1 MKKLT
6 DAEKKEIIKNIL
18 GAADR
23 KKQLGIEADL
33 HCISKGDVKDILKA
47 DGVDLRIFCGGRHDK
62 KHIEDELIEEQAQEP
77 AGKPDT
83 TEQGE
88 NDEELAQQWADLAIP
103 PYEENT
109 CEPKENICEPKE
121 NHTLEDVQDIP
132 RKPYTKPEILD
143 CPPQDSPRI
152 VKDIPCEDAIIIGP
166 HIIEDEQLMAAVN
179 KKLKELAAERQAHAE
194 RIEVIDNTLR
204 KYAYFCTDC
213 SNLIESEGI
222 EV

>member
-77 AGKPDT
+77 VDEPTT

-88 NDEELAQQWADLAIP
+88 TDEELAQQWADLAIP
-103 PYEENT
+103 PYEENI
-109 CEPKENICEPKE
+109 CEPKEKVCEPKE
-121 NHTLEDVQDIP
+121 NHTLEDVQDI
-132 RKPYTKPEILD
+132 
-143 CPPQDSPRI
+143 PRI

-166 HIIEDEQLMAAVN
+166 HIIEDEQLMSAVN

>member
-1 MKKLT
+1 MKIT
-6 DAEKKEIIKNIL
+6 DVEKKEIIKNIL

-77 AGKPDT
+77 TAQEPVDEPDT

-88 NDEELAQQWADLAIP
+88 TGEELAQQWADLAIP
-103 PYEENT
+103 PYED
-109 CEPKENICEPKE
+109 NICEPEE
-121 NHTLEDVQDIP
+121 NHTLADVQDI
-132 RKPYTKPEILD
+132 
-143 CPPQDSPRI
+143 PRI
-152 VKDIPCEDAIIIGP
+152 VKDIPCEAAIIIGP
-166 HIIEDEQLMAAVN
+166 HIIEDEQLMSSVS
-179 KKLKELAAERQAHAE
+179 KKLKELAAERQAHAA
-194 RIEVIDNTLR
+194 RIEIIDNTLR
-204 KYAYFCTDC
+204 KYAYFLSDC

>member
-33 HCISKGDVKDILKA
+33 HCITKGDVKDILKA

-62 KHIEDELIEEQAQEP
+62 KRIEDELIKEQAQEP
-77 AGKPDT
+77 VGEPT
-83 TEQGE
+83 TAEQGE
-88 NDEELAQQWADLAIP
+88 TDEELAQQWADLAIP
-103 PYEENT
+103 PYEPLPPLSNEERVR
-109 CEPKENICEPKE
+109 EPI
-121 NHTLEDVQDIP
+121 
-132 RKPYTKPEILD
+132 PYTKPEILD
-143 CPPQDSPRI
+143 GPPQDNPRI
-152 VKDIPCEDAIIIGP
+152 VKDIPCESAIIIGP
-166 HIIEDEQLMAAVN
+166 HIIEDEQLMSAVN
-179 KKLKELAAERQAHAE
+179 KKLKELVAERQAHAE
-194 RIEVIDNTLR
+194 RIEIIDNTLR

-213 SNLIESEGI
+213 EHLIESEGI

>member
-62 KHIEDELIEEQAQEP
+62 KRIEDELIKEQAQEP
-77 AGKPDT
+77 LDEPDA
-83 TEQGE
+83 TEQAE
-88 NDEELAQQWADLAIP
+88 SDEELAQQWADLAIP
-103 PYEENT
+103 PYEENI
-109 CEPKENICEPKE
+109 CELGEKVCEPKE
-121 NHTLEDVQDIP
+121 NHTLEDV
-132 RKPYTKPEILD
+132 
-143 CPPQDSPRI
+143 QDSPRI

-166 HIIEDEQLMAAVN
+166 HIIEDEQLMSAVN

-194 RIEVIDNTLR
+194 RIEIIDNTLR

-213 SNLIESEGI
+213 EHLIESEGI

>member
-62 KHIEDELIEEQAQEP
+62 KHIEDELIEEQAQELVDE
-77 AGKPDT
+77 PDT
-83 TEQGE
+83 TEQAE
-88 NDEELAQQWADLAIP
+88 SDEELAQQWADLAIP
-103 PYEENT
+103 PYEDNI

-132 RKPYTKPEILD
+132 R
-143 CPPQDSPRI
+143 I
-152 VKDIPCEDAIIIGP
+152 VKDIPCEAAIIIGP
-166 HIIEDEQLMAAVN
+166 HIIEDEQLMSAVN

-204 KYAYFCTDC
+204 KYAYFCTDI

>member
-33 HCISKGDVKDILKA
+33 HCITKGDVKDILKA

-62 KHIEDELIEEQAQEP
+62 KRIEDELIKEQAQEP
-77 AGKPDT
+77 VDESDT

-88 NDEELAQQWADLAIP
+88 TDEELAQQWADLAIP
-103 PYEENT
+103 PYEPLPPLSNEERVR
-109 CEPKENICEPKE
+109 EPLPS
-121 NHTLEDVQDIP
+121 
-132 RKPYTKPEILD
+132 
-143 CPPQDSPRI
+143 QDSPRI
-152 VKDIPCEDAIIIGP
+152 VKDIPCESAIIIGP
-166 HIIEDEQLMAAVN
+166 HIIEDEQLMNAVN
-179 KKLKELAAERQAHAE
+179 KKLKELVAERQAHAE
-194 RIEVIDNTLR
+194 RIEIIDNTLR

>member
-6 DAEKKEIIKNIL
+6 DAEKKEIVKNIL
-18 GAADR
+18 GAMDR

-33 HCISKGDVKDILKA
+33 HCITKGDVKDILRA
-47 DGVDLRIFCGGRHDK
+47 NGVDLRIFCGGRHDK

-77 AGKPDT
+77 IAQEPVDEPDT

-88 NDEELAQQWADLAIP
+88 TDEELAQQWADLAIP
-103 PYEENT
+103 PYED
-109 CEPKENICEPKE
+109 NICEPEE

-143 CPPQDSPRI
+143 GPPQDSPRI

-166 HIIEDEQLMAAVN
+166 HIIEDEQLMSAVN

-194 RIEVIDNTLR
+194 RIEIIDNTLR

>member
-33 HCISKGDVKDILKA
+33 HCITKGDVKDILKA

-62 KHIEDELIEEQAQEP
+62 RHIEDELIEEQAQEP
-77 AGKPDT
+77 VDEPTT
-83 TEQGE
+83 TEQAE
-88 NDEELAQQWADLAIP
+88 SDEELAQQWADLAIP
-103 PYEENT
+103 PYEPLPPLSNE
-109 CEPKENICEPKE
+109 ER
-121 NHTLEDVQDIP
+121 V
-132 RKPYTKPEILD
+132 PYTKPEIID
-143 CPPQDSPRI
+143 APPQDSSRI

-166 HIIEDEQLMAAVN
+166 HIIEDEQLMSAVN

>member
-6 DAEKKEIIKNIL
+6 DAEKKKIIKNIL
-18 GAADR
+18 GAMDR

-33 HCISKGDVKDILKA
+33 HCISKDDVKDILKA

-62 KHIEDELIEEQAQEP
+62 KHIEDELIEEQAQELVDE
-77 AGKPDT
+77 PDT

-88 NDEELAQQWADLAIP
+88 TDEELAQQWADLAIP
-103 PYEENT
+103 PYEENI
-109 CEPKENICEPKE
+109 CEPKEKVCEPKE
-121 NHTLEDVQDIP
+121 NHTLEDVQDI
-132 RKPYTKPEILD
+132 
-143 CPPQDSPRI
+143 PRI

-166 HIIEDEQLMAAVN
+166 HIIEDEQLMSAVN

-194 RIEVIDNTLR
+194 RIEIIDNTLR

>member
-47 DGVDLRIFCGGRHDK
+47 DGVDLRIFCGGRRDK
-62 KHIEDELIEEQAQEP
+62 KRIEDKLIEEQAQEP
-77 AGKPDT
+77 VDEPDT

-88 NDEELAQQWADLAIP
+88 TDEELAQQWADLAIP
-103 PYEENT
+103 PYEPLPPLSNEERVR
-109 CEPKENICEPKE
+109 EPI
-121 NHTLEDVQDIP
+121 
-132 RKPYTKPEILD
+132 PYTKPEIID
-143 CPPQDSPRI
+143 SPPQDSPRI
-152 VKDIPCEDAIIIGP
+152 VKDIPCDAAIIIGP
-166 HIIEDEQLMAAVN
+166 HIIEDEKLMSAVN
-179 KKLKELAAERQAHAE
+179 RKLKELAAERQAHAE
-194 RIEVIDNTLR
+194 RIEIIDNTLR

-213 SNLIESEGI
+213 EHLIESEGI

>member
-62 KHIEDELIEEQAQEP
+62 KRIEDELIEEQAQEP
-77 AGKPDT
+77 VDEPTT

-88 NDEELAQQWADLAIP
+88 TDEELAQQWADLAIP
-103 PYEENT
+103 PYEPLPPLSNE
-109 CEPKENICEPKE
+109 ERVSESI
-121 NHTLEDVQDIP
+121 
-132 RKPYTKPEILD
+132 PYTKPEVLD
-143 CPPQDSPRI
+143 GPPQDSPRI

-166 HIIEDEQLMAAVN
+166 HIIEDEQLMSAVN

>member
-1 MKKLT
+1 MKNLT

-33 HCISKGDVKDILKA
+33 HCITKGDVKDILKT

-62 KHIEDELIEEQAQEP
+62 KHIEDGLIEEQAQEP
-77 AGKPDT
+77 VDEPTT

-88 NDEELAQQWADLAIP
+88 TDEELAQQWADLAIP
-103 PYEENT
+103 PYEENI
-109 CEPKENICEPKE
+109 CEPKEKVCEPKE
-121 NHTLEDVQDIP
+121 NHTLEDVQDI
-132 RKPYTKPEILD
+132 
-143 CPPQDSPRI
+143 PRI

-166 HIIEDEQLMAAVN
+166 HIIEDEQLMSAVN
-179 KKLKELAAERQAHAE
+179 KKLKELVAERQAHAE
-194 RIEVIDNTLR
+194 RIEIIDNTLR

-222 EV
+222 EI

>member
-1 MKKLT
+1 MKIT

-33 HCISKGDVKDILKA
+33 HCITKGDVKDILKA

-62 KHIEDELIEEQAQEP
+62 KRIEDELIKEQAQEP
-77 AGKPDT
+77 VDEPTT
-83 TEQGE
+83 TEQAE
-88 NDEELAQQWADLAIP
+88 SDEELAQQWADLAIP
-103 PYEENT
+103 PYEPLPPLSNEERVR
-109 CEPKENICEPKE
+109 EPI
-121 NHTLEDVQDIP
+121 
-132 RKPYTKPEILD
+132 PYTKPEILD
-143 CPPQDSPRI
+143 GPPQDSPRI
-152 VKDIPCEDAIIIGP
+152 VKDIPCEAAIIIGP
-166 HIIEDEQLMAAVN
+166 HIIEDEQLMSAVN

>member
-47 DGVDLRIFCGGRHDK
+47 DGVDLRIFCGGRRDK

-77 AGKPDT
+77 VDEPDT
-83 TEQGE
+83 TEQAE
-88 NDEELAQQWADLAIP
+88 SDEELAQQWADLAIP
-103 PYEENT
+103 PYESLPPLSNEERVK
-109 CEPKENICEPKE
+109 EPI
-121 NHTLEDVQDIP
+121 
-132 RKPYTKPEILD
+132 PYTKPEIID
-143 CPPQDSPRI
+143 SPPQDSPRI

-166 HIIEDEQLMAAVN
+166 HIIEDEQLMSAVN

>member
-33 HCISKGDVKDILKA
+33 HCITKGDVKDILKA

-77 AGKPDT
+77 VDEPGT
-83 TEQGE
+83 TDQAES
-88 NDEELAQQWADLAIP
+88 DEELAQQWADLAIP
-103 PYEENT
+103 PYEPLPPLSNEERVR
-109 CEPKENICEPKE
+109 EPI
-121 NHTLEDVQDIP
+121 
-132 RKPYTKPEILD
+132 PYTKPEILD
-143 CPPQDSPRI
+143 GPPQDSPRI

-166 HIIEDEQLMAAVN
+166 HIIEDEQLMSAVN

>member
-6 DAEKKEIIKNIL
+6 DVEKKEIIKNIL

-33 HCISKGDVKDILKA
+33 HCISKGNVKDILKA
-47 DGVDLRIFCGGRHDK
+47 EGIDLRIFCGGRHDK
-62 KHIEDELIEEQAQEP
+62 KHIENELTAEQVVEP
-77 AGKPDT
+77 APAKL
-83 TEQGE
+83 GE
-88 NDEELAQQWADLAIP
+88 TNEELAQQWAELAIP
-103 PYEENT
+103 PYEENV
-109 CEPKENICEPKE
+109 CEPEEKVCERE
-121 NHTLEDVQDIP
+121 ETRTLEDVQDIP

-143 CPPQDSPRI
+143 EPPE
-152 VKDIPCEDAIIIGP
+152 KGECEPVEDVIFIGP

-179 KKLKELAAERQAHAE
+179 KKLKELAAERQAHAA
-194 RIEVIDNTLR
+194 RIETIDNTLR

>member
-62 KHIEDELIEEQAQEP
+62 KHIEDELIEEQAES
-77 AGKPDT
+77 
-83 TEQGE
+83 
-88 NDEELAQQWADLAIP
+88 DEELAQQWADLAIP
-103 PYEENT
+103 PYEENI

-121 NHTLEDVQDIP
+121 NHTLEDVQDIL

-143 CPPQDSPRI
+143 EPP
-152 VKDIPCEDAIIIGP
+152 KKGECEPVEDVIFIGP
-166 HIIEDEQLMAAVN
+166 HIIEDEQLMTAVN
-179 KKLKELAAERQAHAE
+179 KKLKELAAERQAHAA
-194 RIEVIDNTLR
+194 RIEAIDNTLR

>member
-62 KHIEDELIEEQAQEP
+62 KHIEDELIKEQAQEP
-77 AGKPDT
+77 VDEPAT

-88 NDEELAQQWADLAIP
+88 TDEELAQQWADLAIP
-103 PYEENT
+103 PYEEN
-109 CEPKENICEPKE
+109 ICEPKE
-121 NHTLEDVQDIP
+121 KICEPEGNHTLADVQDIP
-132 RKPYTKPEILD
+132 RKPYTNEI
-143 CPPQDSPRI
+143 PKAVI
-152 VKDIPCEDAIIIGP
+152 
-166 HIIEDEQLMAAVN
+166 AAVEDKITELQYMIEQN
-179 KKLKELAAERQAHAE
+179 KEQEKSLLQHNEKFNARIDILNSWLKE
-194 RIEVIDNTLR
+194 VKNR
-204 KYAYFCTDC
+204 K
-213 SNLIESEGI
+213 
-222 EV
+222 

>member
-62 KHIEDELIEEQAQEP
+62 KRIEDELIEEQAQEP
-77 AGKPDT
+77 VDEPTT

-88 NDEELAQQWADLAIP
+88 TDEELAQQWADLAIP
-103 PYEENT
+103 PYEENI
-109 CEPKENICEPKE
+109 CKPKEKICEPE
-121 NHTLEDVQDIP
+121 GNHTLADVQDIP
-132 RKPYTKPEILD
+132 RKPYTNEI
-143 CPPQDSPRI
+143 PKAVI
-152 VKDIPCEDAIIIGP
+152 
-166 HIIEDEQLMAAVN
+166 AAVEDKITELQYMIEQN
-179 KKLKELAAERQAHAE
+179 KEQEKSLLQHNEKFNARIDILNAWLKE
-194 RIEVIDNTLR
+194 VKNR
-204 KYAYFCTDC
+204 K
-213 SNLIESEGI
+213 
-222 EV
+222 

>member
-62 KHIEDELIEEQAQEP
+62 KHIEDELIEEQAQELVDE
-77 AGKPDT
+77 PDT
-83 TEQGE
+83 TEQAE
-88 NDEELAQQWADLAIP
+88 SDEELAQQWADLAIP
-103 PYEENT
+103 PYEPLPPLSNEERVR
-109 CEPKENICEPKE
+109 EPI
-121 NHTLEDVQDIP
+121 
-132 RKPYTKPEILD
+132 PYTKPEILD
-143 CPPQDSPRI
+143 EPP
-152 VKDIPCEDAIIIGP
+152 KKGECEPVEDVIFIGP
-166 HIIEDEQLMAAVN
+166 HIIEDEQLMSAVN
-179 KKLKELAAERQAHAE
+179 KKLKELAVERQAHAA
-194 RIEVIDNTLR
+194 RIEAIDNTLR

>member
-33 HCISKGDVKDILKA
+33 HCITKGDVKDILKA

-77 AGKPDT
+77 VDEPGT
-83 TEQGE
+83 TDQAES
-88 NDEELAQQWADLAIP
+88 DEELAQQWADLAIP
-103 PYEENT
+103 PYEPFPPLSNEERVS
-109 CEPKENICEPKE
+109 EPI
-121 NHTLEDVQDIP
+121 
-132 RKPYTKPEILD
+132 PYTKPEILD
-143 CPPQDSPRI
+143 GPPQDSPRI
-152 VKDIPCEDAIIIGP
+152 VKDIPCEAAIIIGP
-166 HIIEDEQLMAAVN
+166 HIIEDEQLMSSVS

-194 RIEVIDNTLR
+194 RIEIIDNTLR
-204 KYAYFCTDC
+204 KYAYFLSDC

>member
-62 KHIEDELIEEQAQEP
+62 KYIEDELIDKQAQEP
-77 AGKPDT
+77 VDEPDT

-88 NDEELAQQWADLAIP
+88 TDEELAQQWADLAIP
-103 PYEENT
+103 PYEENI

-121 NHTLEDVQDIP
+121 NHTLEDVQDI
-132 RKPYTKPEILD
+132 
-143 CPPQDSPRI
+143 PRI

-166 HIIEDEQLMAAVN
+166 HIIEDEQLMSAVN

>member
-47 DGVDLRIFCGGRHDK
+47 DGVDLRIFCGGRHD
-62 KHIEDELIEEQAQEP
+62 
-77 AGKPDT
+77 
-83 TEQGE
+83 
-88 NDEELAQQWADLAIP
+88 ADLAIP
-103 PYEENT
+103 PYEPLPPLSNEERVS
-109 CEPKENICEPKE
+109 EPI
-121 NHTLEDVQDIP
+121 
-132 RKPYTKPEILD
+132 PYTKPEILD
-143 CPPQDSPRI
+143 GPPQDSPRI
-152 VKDIPCEDAIIIGP
+152 VKDIPCESAIIIGP
-166 HIIEDEQLMAAVN
+166 HIIEDEQLMSAVN
-179 KKLKELAAERQAHAE
+179 KKIKELAAERQVHAE
-194 RIEVIDNTLR
+194 RIEIIDNTLR

>member
-6 DAEKKEIIKNIL
+6 DAEKNEIIKNIL

-33 HCISKGDVKDILKA
+33 HCITKGDVKDILRA
-47 DGVDLRIFCGGRHDK
+47 NGVDLRIFCGGRHDK
-62 KHIEDELIEEQAQEP
+62 KHIEGQAQEP
-77 AGKPDT
+77 VDEPDT
-83 TEQGE
+83 TDQGE
-88 NDEELAQQWADLAIP
+88 TDEELAQQWADLAIP
-103 PYEENT
+103 PYEPLPPLSNEERVR
-109 CEPKENICEPKE
+109 EPI
-121 NHTLEDVQDIP
+121 
-132 RKPYTKPEILD
+132 PYTKPEILD
-143 CPPQDSPRI
+143 GPPQDSPRI

-166 HIIEDEQLMAAVN
+166 HIIEDEQLMSAVN

>member
-47 DGVDLRIFCGGRHDK
+47 NGVDLRIFCGGRHDK

-77 AGKPDT
+77 VDEPGT
-83 TEQGE
+83 TDQAES
-88 NDEELAQQWADLAIP
+88 DEELAQQWADLAIP
-103 PYEENT
+103 PYEENI
-109 CEPKENICEPKE
+109 CEPKEKICEPEE
-121 NHTLEDVQDIP
+121 NHTLEDV
-132 RKPYTKPEILD
+132 
-143 CPPQDSPRI
+143 QDSPRI
-152 VKDIPCEDAIIIGP
+152 VKDIPCEAAIIIGP
-166 HIIEDEQLMAAVN
+166 HIIEDEQLMSSVS

-194 RIEVIDNTLR
+194 RIEIIDNTLR
-204 KYAYFCTDC
+204 KYAYFFSDC

>member
-62 KHIEDELIEEQAQEP
+62 KHIEDELIEEQAQEL
-77 AGKPDT
+77 AGEPTT
-83 TEQGE
+83 TEQAE
-88 NDEELAQQWADLAIP
+88 SDEELAQQWADLAIP
-103 PYEENT
+103 PYED
-109 CEPKENICEPKE
+109 NICEPE
-121 NHTLEDVQDIP
+121 GNHTLADVQDIP
-132 RKPYTKPEILD
+132 RKPYTKPEIID
-143 CPPQDSPRI
+143 GPPQDSPRI

-166 HIIEDEQLMAAVN
+166 HIIKGEQLMSAVN

-194 RIEVIDNTLR
+194 RIEIIDNTLR

>member
-62 KHIEDELIEEQAQEP
+62 KHIEDELIEEQAQELVDE
-77 AGKPDT
+77 PDT
-83 TEQGE
+83 TEQAE
-88 NDEELAQQWADLAIP
+88 SDEELAQQWADLAIP
-103 PYEENT
+103 PYEPLPPLSNEERVR
-109 CEPKENICEPKE
+109 EPLPS
-121 NHTLEDVQDIP
+121 
-132 RKPYTKPEILD
+132 
-143 CPPQDSPRI
+143 QDSPRI
-152 VKDIPCEDAIIIGP
+152 VKDIPCESAIIIGP
-166 HIIEDEQLMAAVN
+166 HIIEDEQLMSAVN
-179 KKLKELAAERQAHAE
+179 KKLKELVAERQAHAE
-194 RIEVIDNTLR
+194 RIEIIDNTLR

-213 SNLIESEGI
+213 EHLIESEGI

>member
-62 KHIEDELIEEQAQEP
+62 KRIEDELIKEQAQEP
-77 AGKPDT
+77 VDEPTA

-88 NDEELAQQWADLAIP
+88 TDEELAQQWADLAIP
-103 PYEENT
+103 PYEEN
-109 CEPKENICEPKE
+109 ICEPKE
-121 NHTLEDVQDIP
+121 KICEPEENHTLADVQDIP
-132 RKPYTKPEILD
+132 RKPYTNEI
-143 CPPQDSPRI
+143 PKAVI
-152 VKDIPCEDAIIIGP
+152 
-166 HIIEDEQLMAAVN
+166 AAVEDKITELQYMIEQN
-179 KKLKELAAERQAHAE
+179 KEQEKSLLQHNEKFNARIDILNAWLKE
-194 RIEVIDNTLR
+194 VKNR
-204 KYAYFCTDC
+204 K
-213 SNLIESEGI
+213 
-222 EV
+222 

>member
-77 AGKPDT
+77 VDEPDT
-83 TEQGE
+83 TEQAE
-88 NDEELAQQWADLAIP
+88 SDEELAQQWADLAIP
-103 PYEENT
+103 PYEENI
-109 CEPKENICEPKE
+109 CEPEENICEPKE
-121 NHTLEDVQDIP
+121 NHTLEDA
-132 RKPYTKPEILD
+132 
-143 CPPQDSPRI
+143 QDSPRI

-166 HIIEDEQLMAAVN
+166 HIIEDEQLMSAVN
-179 KKLKELAAERQAHAE
+179 KKLKELAVERQAHAE
-194 RIEVIDNTLR
+194 RIEIIDNTLR
-204 KYAYFCTDC
+204 KYAYFLSDC

>member
-77 AGKPDT
+77 VDEPTT
-83 TEQGE
+83 TEQAE
-88 NDEELAQQWADLAIP
+88 SDEELAQQWADLAIP
-103 PYEENT
+103 PYEENI

-121 NHTLEDVQDIP
+121 NHTLEDVQDI
-132 RKPYTKPEILD
+132 
-143 CPPQDSPRI
+143 PRI

-166 HIIEDEQLMAAVN
+166 HIIEDEQLMSAVN

-194 RIEVIDNTLR
+194 RIEIIDNTLR

>member
-1 MKKLT
+1 MKIT

-33 HCISKGDVKDILKA
+33 HCISKDDVKDILKA

-62 KHIEDELIEEQAQEP
+62 KHIEGELIEEQAQEP
-77 AGKPDT
+77 VDEPTT

-88 NDEELAQQWADLAIP
+88 TDEELAQQWADLAIP
-103 PYEENT
+103 PYEEN
-109 CEPKENICEPKE
+109 ICEPKE
-121 NHTLEDVQDIP
+121 KVCEPKGNHTLEDVQDI
-132 RKPYTKPEILD
+132 
-143 CPPQDSPRI
+143 PRI

-166 HIIEDEQLMAAVN
+166 HIIEDEQLMSAVN